1 MECKLTRPQAEL
13 LLANHAGMGHQL
25 WRELTQVVFLDLNMR
40 SQGQLCQ
47 LLQQMRSG
55 KLTDA
60 AWQSLEDRVLRTEKT
75 GKPDARLSQPPF
87 SAATNRCIV
96 HRHALRVPLAYS
108 LALKDSI
115 EQEQIFFV
123 LHACDEVPPSDE
135 HRSREICQHRRPRF
149 SLGTVHDANVAWQQR
164 EHGAGHLHR
173 SFAPRVLAVVE
184 CFRRRL
190 EEEGSSSLRCWQE
203 RALTA
208 VWQQPRRCDG
218 PQNKGCRHVLEHIQV
233 ARTTIRGP
241 LVRLSGREYYFDHFY
256 LCSIHQAKAH
266 AVLAVVKAQSHA
278 DIQRQHPRKASSL
291 TRIGYLQHL
300 PSHIS
305 CKPPRMTPEVHWLA
319 VYVMLSRARTLDGIL
334 LLRNAEKEQLECGP
348 PEYLVQETERLLKL
362 ERQCAAEVE
371 KQLRQIKHLPREII
385 DMFAPQ
391 IAELQRERH
400 HRCMSAAGGA
410 CAAAGAPGR
419 RYRGKQPRRRDADKE
434 HAPNANLDT
443 GGSDADEEAE
453 PHASLGAGAG
463 DHTGHMCRQ
472 ICE

>member
-25 WRELTQVVFLDLNMR
+25 WRELIGLVFLDLNMR

-60 AWQSLEDRVLRTEKT
+60 AWQSLEDRVVRTEKT

-96 HRHALRVPLAYS
+96 HRHALRVLLAYS

-135 HRSREICQHRRPRF
+135 HRFTADVRRQVLQIPNPRKTGRLPGVLPLYVGMRLCLHNCKDCVRLGLMNGAEVEVVKIIFAPAEWNERAPNRRPGDLNVLKYMPAALVLRAIAAPWLLPDSCQCPF
-149 SLGTVHDANVAWQQR
+149 LPAAQRTGTF
-164 EHGAGHLHR
+164 L
-173 SFAPRVLAVVE
+173 L
-184 CFRRRL
+184 
-190 EEEGSSSLRCWQE
+190 
-203 RALTA
+203 
-208 VWQQPRRCDG
+208 QPTSETFNYSEN
-218 PQNKGCRHVLEHIQV
+218 P
-233 ARTTIRGP
+233 
-241 LVRLSGREYYFDHFY
+241 GRERPVQVTRTMFPLLPSNVCIVYGAQGE
-256 LCSIHQAKAH
+256 SWS
-266 AVLAVVKAQSHA
+266 AVLADLA
-278 DIQRQHPRKASSL
+278 R
-291 TRIGYLQHL
+291 
-300 PSHIS
+300 
-305 CKPPRMTPEVHWLA
+305 PPRMTPEVHWLA

-362 ERQCAAEVE
+362 ERQCAAEVQ